1 MTADI
6 QAPTTLRVPF
16 SDLAAQT
23 TEVRS
28 KLDIA
33 WTQVVDSGRFVGGSI
48 VERFE
53 QEWAA
58 YRHRLNAAH
67 PAGIGK
73 SAEPGCTNL
82 TEKPQLSSLGDGTRR
97 ETLA

>member
-1 MTADI
+1 VTADI

-73 SAEPGCTNL
+73 SAEHGL
-82 TEKPQLSSLGDGTRR
+82 TRLIMKRKLSSPGDEART
-97 ETLA
+97 ETVA